1 LKNHPIIFHLKYGII
16 QGNSHFA
23 LNNAHEDGTFIKK
36 HSKKIWIESSRGLI
50 RGGYVMKI
58 SKNDALIWFDFFSQ
72 LAEEE
77 EISTKHEEIIYST
90 FAQIEATIDHRNDTL
105 MSKIRSLKT
114 LENRTFFV
122 GNEIKFPKGCRSC
135 LLGTGLS
142 AIRKTNKC
150 NIECKFCYNYGQ
162 LEDIPPIGE
171 DMWEIGGTKFY
182 EKDIDL
188 LLSIHQKP
196 TGISY
201 VYLEPFMEIEKYYS
215 VIKKFNDAQIYQHLY
230 TNGTLATEETLKA
243 LGEAGLNEIRFN
255 LGASKCSDKVIE
267 NIGIAKKYIKYVGI
281 ETPMTPEFFEE
292 FFKKKEAIFETKLDF
307 INCAELHLNE
317 NNIDNYYGE
326 NMYISRHGYIS
337 PTWSRELTLKFMK
350 IADEENWDLVVHD
363 CSNYTKFARGLN
375 LSSKEGMWFGASN
388 YACEF
393 SRIPYEVFIPILN
406 DDNFKFLSEEELPD
420 DYKPEMIDI

>member
-1 LKNHPIIFHLKYGII
+1 
-16 QGNSHFA
+16 
-23 LNNAHEDGTFIKK
+23 
-36 HSKKIWIESSRGLI
+36 
-50 RGGYVMKI
+50 MKI

-72 LAEEE
+72 LTEEE
-77 EISTKHEEIIYST
+77 EISTKHQEIIYST
-90 FAQIEATIDHRNDTL
+90 FAQIEAAIDHRNDTL
-105 MSKIRSLKT
+105 ISEIRSMKT
-114 LENRTFFV
+114 LDNRTFFV
-122 GNEIKFPKGCRSC
+122 GNENKFPSGCRSC

-162 LEDIPPIGE
+162 LEDIPPVGE
-171 DMWEIGGTKFY
+171 GMWEIGGTKYY

-188 LLSIHQKP
+188 LLSIYQKP

-215 VIKKFNDAQIYQHLY
+215 VIKKFSDAGIHQHLY

-243 LGEAGLNEIRFN
+243 LGAAGLDEIRFN
-255 LGASKCSDKVIE
+255 LGAANCSDKVIR
-267 NIGIAKKYIKYVGI
+267 NIGIAKKYIKNVGI
-281 ETPMTPEFFEE
+281 ETPMTPEFFEA
-292 FFKKKEAIFETKLDF
+292 FSKKKQAILETKLDF

-317 NNIDNYYGE
+317 NNIGNYYGE

-337 PTWSRELTLKFMK
+337 PIWSRELTLKLMK
-350 IADEENWDLVVHD
+350 IADEENWDLAVHD
-363 CSNYTKFARGLN
+363 CSNYTKFARSLN
-375 LSSKEGMWFGASN
+375 LSSKEGKWFGASD

-393 SRIPYEVFIPILN
+393 SRIPFEVFIPILN

-420 DYKPEMIDI
+420 DYKPVLMSY